1 MMIVTPT
8 HFSGLGKDGDF
19 AWMHKQ
25 PEHALSLFIFNDN
38 EMQFDA
44 YLTGHASGFTAGAGN
59 AIARPWRSL
68 DPPQSAGIPT
78 GKSGQGYTNLDA
90 HAKSKIDEAFA
101 VVESL
106 VATNNYQQLIFSSD
120 STFKTLGTGTFIVS
134 NDVRTYIFE
143 KMIAFGTQDNQSS
156 NLKGAKNE

>member
-78 GKSGQGYTNLDA
+78 GKSGQGYTMLEA

-101 VVESL
+101 VIESL
-106 VATNNYQQLIFSSD
+106 VATNDYQQLIFSSN
-120 STFKTLGTGTFIVS
+120 STFETLGTGTFIVS
-134 NDVRTYIFE
+134 NDVCTYIFE
-143 KMIAFGTQDNQSS
+143 KMIAFRTQNNQPS
-156 NLKGAKNE
+156 NLKGVNNE

>member
-143 KMIAFGTQDNQSS
+143 KMIAFRTEDHQIS
-156 NLKGAKNE
+156 NPIGANNE

>member
-19 AWMHKQ
+19 AWMRKQ
-25 PEHALSLFIFNDN
+25 PKHALSLFIFNDN

-44 YLTGHASGFTAGAGN
+44 YLAGHASGFTAGAGN
-59 AIARPWRSL
+59 AIARPWRLL

-78 GKSGQGYTNLDA
+78 GKNGRGYTMLDA

-101 VVESL
+101 VIESF
-106 VATNNYQQLIFSSD
+106 VANNNYQQLIFSSD

-143 KMIAFGTQDNQSS
+143 KMIAFGTQDN
-156 NLKGAKNE
+156 